1 VRRSCAALNGRVK
14 HDCEPRNAS
23 EDRSRSPAYPANSEE
38 TSEIHFKAAS
48 PYQGRLTSFFGSEFF
63 VLFLCAAAFLI
74 FALTA
79 PGFASRGNLWNIF
92 ISALPL
98 LLLATGQTVVLI
110 TAGIDLSITAAIGLS
125 SIAGAL
131 VMSGDAGWL
140 AGRSLAAPAA
150 ILAMFAAGALV
161 GFVNGGCI
169 AWLRM
174 PAFMV
179 TLTTMMFFSGFAIWL
194 AKRTVNAESI
204 YNLPAAF
211 LVIGTKPWLG
221 AALAIG
227 ATILAHVL
235 LSRTLLGRWLYAVG
249 HNARTSLVSGV
260 PVSGVIVSAYM
271 ISGLFAALASI
282 LLSATLE
289 TGSPNHGRALL
300 LDVIGAAV
308 IGGTSLFGGK
318 GKVLWTIYGV
328 LFLSLLGNGLN
339 QLNFSDF
346 MITIIKGSV
355 ILLAALL
362 DRWRTRFACAP

>member
-1 VRRSCAALNGRVK
+1 MSRIGR
-14 HDCEPRNAS
+14 N
-23 EDRSRSPAYPANSEE
+23 
-38 TSEIHFKAAS
+38 
-48 PYQGRLTSFFGSEFF
+48 RLLSFLVSEFF

-74 FALTA
+74 FAFTA
-79 PGFASRGNLWNIF
+79 PGFASRANLWNIF

-110 TAGIDLSITAAIGLS
+110 TAGIDLSVTATIGLT

-131 VMSGDAGWL
+131 VMSGDGGWL
-140 AGRSLAAPAA
+140 GGHAVAAPAA
-150 ILAMFAAGALV
+150 VAVMLAVGALV
-161 GFVNGGCI
+161 GLFNGASV

-179 TLTTMMFFSGFAIWL
+179 TLTTMMFFNGFAIWL
-194 AKRTVNAESI
+194 ARKTVNAESI
-204 YNLPAAF
+204 YNLPRAF
-211 LVIGTKPWLG
+211 
-221 AALAIG
+221 LAIG
-227 ATILAHVL
+227 AQPWIAAALAVAATLSAHLL

-249 HNARTSLVSGV
+249 HNSRASLVSGV
-260 PVSGVIVSAYM
+260 PVARVLVTAYV
-271 ISGLFAALASI
+271 ISGLFAVLASI
-282 LLSATLE
+282 LLTATLE
-289 TGSPNHGRALL
+289 TASPNHGRALL

-318 GKVLWTIYGV
+318 GKVLWTVYGV

-346 MITIIKGSV
+346 MITIIKGTV

-362 DRWRTRFACAP
+362 DRWRGKFTLEL